1 MYVIYF
7 KRLLCYFIKVII
19 DCDLYNLLR
28 IFSYCIL
35 ICFKSLIFIIN
46 CFMQINRNYISI
58 KLYYQ
63 IYKREIN
70 FIALD
75 GFSKLD
81 VHFTRSFGLR
91 KNFLF

>member
-7 KRLLCYFIKVII
+7 KRLLCYFIKAII

-35 ICFKSLIFIIN
+35 ICFKSLIFIIT

-58 KLYYQ
+58 KFYNQ
-63 IYKREIN
+63 IYQKEIN
-70 FIALD
+70 FVALRE
-75 GFSKLD
+75 FEKLH
-81 VHFTRSFGLR
+81 VYFTRREIEFNILV
-91 KNFLF
+91 F